1 MFNFSWSLHGLKI
14 EAKAP
19 GGKNTILFRLFD
31 FLTTNIFNLTSNTC
45 WQRKDTLASSLYNSQ
60 FKQKQ

>member
-1 MFNFSWSLHGLKI
+1 
-14 EAKAP
+14 
-19 GGKNTILFRLFD
+19 LFRLFD